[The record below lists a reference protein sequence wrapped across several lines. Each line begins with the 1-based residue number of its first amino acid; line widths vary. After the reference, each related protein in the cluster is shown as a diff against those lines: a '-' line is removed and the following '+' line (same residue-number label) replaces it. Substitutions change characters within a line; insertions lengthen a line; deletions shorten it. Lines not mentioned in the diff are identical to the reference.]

1 VTSSPG
7 ESADAS
13 ADPDA
18 TSAPPPVPPA
28 PGAPPPSAD
37 DAARNGTDVRTRR
50 RTSLAVRTAAGVMA
64 LLAVVLCAFTVAS
77 LAPTGKAVDTQLED
91 NLAQIWYR
99 SYTYMTRGSSDEV
112 PDFSRDP
119 LDASG
124 TAAGMVAVVTADGKV
139 VQASAE
145 NDNWD
150 DVELSAGDV
159 EALAA
164 LAEEARRVQEEHEA
178 RLGGR
183 TAGIPD
189 PRVNE
194 TLDLDRGRFLAH
206 AESVGDDGF
215 AVLGVP
221 TAAIDR
227 TKANLARVQV
237 LGSLAAL
244 VVAGLLGWWWIRR
257 SLRPL
262 GEVSQAAARVAH
274 VPMGSGEVSLAPYSV
289 RHELAEPGTEVGD
302 VGFALNQLIGSVD
315 RAIEQRNRSEQRLR
329 SFVADASHELRTP
342 LAAVRGYAEMIRLT
356 EPLTDRGQDALGRVL
371 QQSDRMG
378 SLVEDLLLLARL
390 DAGRELRRGEVD
402 LGELVMDAV
411 MDATAAGRNHHWTVD
426 VPEEPVTVLGD
437 REQLAQLV
445 ANLLGNARK
454 HTPDGTTVLVR
465 LQDGAPA
472 GVGSVRLTVQDDG
485 PGIEPQL
492 KRGLFDRFVR
502 GDTARTTREGSTGL
516 GLSIVRSVAHA
527 HGGEATVE
535 SEPGRTVF
543 TVELPASGSTDCAGP
558 E

>member
-1 VTSSPG
+1 
-7 ESADAS
+7 
-13 ADPDA
+13 
-18 TSAPPPVPPA
+18 
-28 PGAPPPSAD
+28 
-37 DAARNGTDVRTRR
+37 
-50 RTSLAVRTAAGVMA
+50 VRTAAGVVA
-64 LLAVVLCAFTVAS
+64 LLAVVLSAFTLTS
-77 LAPTGKAVDTQLED
+77 LALTGRTVDAQLEQSVD
-91 NLAQIWYR
+91 QVWDGSWSYLYR
-99 SYTYMTRGSSDEV
+99 GFNADE
-112 PDFSRDP
+112 PDFTRDP
-119 LDASG
+119 MD
-124 TAAGMVAVVTADGKV
+124 AAGTPKGSVGLLWAAGEVA
-139 VQASAE
+139 QASRVNE
-145 NDNWD
+145 NWD
-150 DVELSAGDV
+150 TVELSANDV
-159 EALAA
+159 KM
-164 LAEEARRVQEEHEA
+164 LAELAQKAEAEQAAQDA
-178 RLGGR
+178 RLGDLAEDAPDVAVVR
-183 TAGIPD
+183 TM
-189 PRVNE
+189 
-194 TLDLDRGRFLAH
+194 DLDQGEFLVQ
-206 AESVGDDGF
+206 AESVGNGGF
-215 AVLGVP
+215 VVLGLP
-221 TAAIDR
+221 TAAVDR
-227 TKANLARVQV
+227 TKADLARVQV

-262 GEVSQAAARVAH
+262 GEVSQAAARVAD
-274 VPMGSGEVSLAPYSV
+274 VPMGSGEVSLAPYRV
-289 RHELAEPGTEVGD
+289 RRELAEPGTEVGD

-411 MDATAAGRNHHWTVD
+411 MDATAAGRHHHWTVD

-437 REQLAQLV
+437 RQQLAQLV

-465 LQDGAPA
+465 LQDEATD
-472 GVGSVRLTVQDDG
+472 GVGTVRLTVQDDG
-485 PGIEPQL
+485 PGIDPQL
-492 KRGLFDRFVR
+492 KAGLFDRFVR

-543 TVELPASGSTDCAGP
+543 TVELPASGSQGGAGP